1 MRYFITGGAG
11 FIGSNFVDL
20 LMRTERAN
28 TELVTVYDKLTYAG
42 NLKNLSEWQSDPRL
56 NIRIADICDREVLSQ
71 AMTNHDV
78 VVHFAAESHVDRS
91 IKSATPF
98 VTTNVLGTLN
108 VLEAARSNDV
118 NTIIHISTDEVYG
131 SLAEGTA
138 TEESPLLPNSPYAAS
153 KAASDLLAR
162 SFYQTYN
169 MDIRITRCSNNY
181 GRFQYPEKLI
191 PVVINAILRNQQ
203 IPVYGTG
210 INVREWI
217 HVTDHGKAILEVL
230 QNGKPGEI
238 YNIGSTNYLTNLELV
253 KKICNI
259 MGHGEELIEYVEDR
273 LGHDFRYSIDYSK
286 LKIFGLPDQVD
297 FETGLQQTVEWYLTH
312 QEWWM

>member
-1 MRYFITGGAG
+1 M
-11 FIGSNFVDL
+11 
-20 LMRTERAN
+20 
-28 TELVTVYDKLTYAG
+28 
-42 NLKNLSEWQSDPRL
+42 
-56 NIRIADICDREVLSQ
+56 
-71 AMTNHDV
+71 
-78 VVHFAAESHVDRS
+78 
-91 IKSATPF
+91 
-98 VTTNVLGTLN
+98 
-108 VLEAARSNDV
+108 
-118 NTIIHISTDEVYG
+118 
-131 SLAEGTA
+131 
-138 TEESPLLPNSPYAAS
+138 
-153 KAASDLLAR
+153 
-162 SFYQTYN
+162 
-169 MDIRITRCSNNY
+169 
-181 GRFQYPEKLI
+181 I